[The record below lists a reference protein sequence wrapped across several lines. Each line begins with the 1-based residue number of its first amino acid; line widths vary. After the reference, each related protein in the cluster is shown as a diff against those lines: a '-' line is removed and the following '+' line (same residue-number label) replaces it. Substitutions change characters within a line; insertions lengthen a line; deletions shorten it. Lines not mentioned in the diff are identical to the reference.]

1 MNTGVDHLASCQ
13 MKSLDKRTS
22 VVSSRSN
29 AAMTLVPCNR
39 ERLKLFSYEQSSLS
53 TFSNSNKIFSKRPNM
68 FKINPGGIGKNEHSN
83 QMKDKWEKFKTLWP
97 KKQTNKKTL
106 WPVLTA

>member
-1 MNTGVDHLASCQ
+1 MNTGIDHLASCQ

-39 ERLKLFSYEQSSLS
+39 ERLKLLQAKLS
-53 TFSNSNKIFSKRPNM
+53 FYFSNSNKIFSKRPNM
-68 FKINPGGIGKNEHSN
+68 FKINPGGIGKNEHSK
-83 QMKDKWEKFKTLWP
+83 MKDKWEKFKTLWP
-97 KKQTNKKTL
+97 
-106 WPVLTA
+106 VLTA